1 MITVLVIEDDYST
14 RLVTKLHLKN
24 EYNVVEASNGVE
36 ALEKLEHQ
44 KADLVIAATND
55 IELNRTISRWCKQM
69 NL

>member
-44 KADLVIAATND
+44 KADLVIAD
-55 IELNRTISRWCKQM
+55 VMMPKM
-69 NL
+69 D